1 MRWLSYTCKYG
12 YENDRMAVWYRVCVN
27 LFNNQC
33 VRTCLIMCVSMC
45 PHGRPH
51 GRFETQTVCGHHFSL
66 QRLSGSTSTYSPTH
80 CQVPLTSSL
89 LSCENV
95 GPLGGVRKKTYPSI
109 MREYICAHKGMW
121 LDIHT
126 FILHTQSIQILK
138 QFLYGRQSV
147 KWLRLTEGNGA

>member
-1 MRWLSYTCKYG
+1 MRWLSYTCKCE

-33 VRTCLIMCVSMC
+33 VRTCLIMRVSMC
-45 PHGRPH
+45 PHGCPR

-66 QRLSGSTSTYSPTH
+66 QRLSGSTSAYSPTH

-95 GPLGGVRKKTYPSI
+95 GPLGGVRKKDLPYNAR
-109 MREYICAHKGMW
+109 MYAHKGMW

-126 FILHTQSIQILK
+126 FILHTHSIQILK